1 MNFSPAAGN
10 TTPEVHT
17 VTAWH
22 EALNS
27 RDVERLVGLS
37 HPDVRVGGPRGTG
50 HGADIL
56 REWVDR
62 AGIRLTPG
70 RTFHGADTVVVE
82 QRAEWRSTQA
92 GGPNVEWVA
101 SVFVVSDGLVSS
113 VVRYPGLAE
122 ALRGAG
128 LDESRERGRD

>member
-10 TTPEVHT
+10 TTPEMRT

-37 HPDVRVGGPRGTG
+37 HPDVRVGGPRETG

-56 REWVDR
+56 REWVDL

-70 RTFHGADTVVVE
+70 RTL
-82 QRAEWRSTQA
+82 RSA
-92 GGPNVEWVA
+92 FA
-101 SVFVVSDGLVSS
+101 
-113 VVRYPGLAE
+113 
-122 ALRGAG
+122 
-128 LDESRERGRD
+128 